1 MLKLTI
7 KNLKGET
14 STFDLVT
21 QYHNEMYDKYQEA
34 KIGVH
39 PLGLK
44 MEDMQKEESRIKLS
58 SDSDIGQAV
67 LRLIKP
73 TDTLYDIYILDSSL
87 THVRDDIKEDLE
99 QYIVNEQYDSQEELC
114 EGIKEMTK
122 ELSSTKLSLYCPLV
136 GKLNDHEGDYYE
148 VDEYTLTAN
157 RYEIE
162 KQLEKEQATEVRMA
176 EYVGDHANLE
186 DKLLFAEW
194 NVEEINGTLYGR
206 IDCYLTEALTDDETK
221 RLKDA
226 VTGQN
231 SDGFGE
237 NFEQSEICIDEG
249 SLYVSFWN
257 CDGHYFLYTDDEM
270 NAYLGQINGMK
281 FGGWL
286 MDYQFEHEM
295 QMFFGES
302 NLLSAETLF
311 SGKTMVSKIGDNLRA
326 KVEFISTHVS
336 SEYDAL
342 KLSIINREQGLVD
355 SKIFKFA
362 DIIGR
367 KNDRNPH
374 IWDSEGNARWHLYRP
389 TAKEFEKIQ
398 GVVEGYIE
406 MYADQE
412 LTERLG
418 QKMGGM

>member
-237 NFEQSEICIDEG
+237 NFEQSEICTDEG

-257 CDGHYFLYTDDEM
+257 CDGRYFLYTDDEM

-281 FGGWL
+281 FGG
-286 MDYQFEHEM
+286 
-295 QMFFGES
+295 G
-302 NLLSAETLF
+302 
-311 SGKTMVSKIGDNLRA
+311 
-326 KVEFISTHVS
+326 
-336 SEYDAL
+336 
-342 KLSIINREQGLVD
+342 
-355 SKIFKFA
+355 
-362 DIIGR
+362 
-367 KNDRNPH
+367 
-374 IWDSEGNARWHLYRP
+374 
-389 TAKEFEKIQ
+389 
-398 GVVEGYIE
+398 
-406 MYADQE
+406 
-412 LTERLG
+412 
-418 QKMGGM
+418 

>member
-1 MLKLTI
+1 M
-7 KNLKGET
+7 
-14 STFDLVT
+14 
-21 QYHNEMYDKYQEA
+21 
-34 KIGVH
+34 
-39 PLGLK
+39 
-44 MEDMQKEESRIKLS
+44 
-58 SDSDIGQAV
+58 
-67 LRLIKP
+67 
-73 TDTLYDIYILDSSL
+73 
-87 THVRDDIKEDLE
+87 E

-148 VDEYTLTAN
+148 VDEYMLTAN

-162 KQLEKEQATEVRMA
+162 KQLEKEEATEVRMA

-206 IDCYLTEALTDDETK
+206 SDCYLTEALTDDETK

-281 FGGWL
+281 FGG
-286 MDYQFEHEM
+286 
-295 QMFFGES
+295 G
-302 NLLSAETLF
+302 
-311 SGKTMVSKIGDNLRA
+311 
-326 KVEFISTHVS
+326 
-336 SEYDAL
+336 
-342 KLSIINREQGLVD
+342 
-355 SKIFKFA
+355 
-362 DIIGR
+362 
-367 KNDRNPH
+367 
-374 IWDSEGNARWHLYRP
+374 
-389 TAKEFEKIQ
+389 
-398 GVVEGYIE
+398 
-406 MYADQE
+406 
-412 LTERLG
+412 
-418 QKMGGM
+418 